1 MTGSRSAFF
10 GAENLLRVLLRVETL
25 CFAVVVVVAVVAPAV
40 EEDVVNGFRVRGLG
54 LEAGTAFGGA
64 AGGGVAGVSLL
75 LLLSS

>member
-25 CFAVVVVVAVVAPAV
+25 CFAVVVVVAPAV

-64 AGGGVAGVSLL
+64 AEGGVAGVSVL